1 MGEGVVVDR
10 APVSADK
17 SADEQQQGRLRL
29 VEIGDELIYNME
41 GIAGFDHDLSLG
53 MQGRVS
59 GGVPIVEA
67 GWEGV
72 FGW

>member
-29 VEIGDELIYNME
+29 VEIGDELIDDME
-41 GIAGFDHDLSLG
+41 GIAGFDHDLRLG
-53 MQGRVS
+53 MQGRLSDRVQIIED
-59 GGVPIVEA
+59 GL
-67 GWEGV
+67 
-72 FGW
+72 